1 MKSRMRMKS
10 CVIND
15 KKRAAQDDNNKHTT
29 KERRFLAAHFCENGK
44 SLPFII
50 IVQYMSIC

>member
-1 MKSRMRMKS
+1 MGGINLSKT
-10 CVIND
+10 IND